1 MSQQGIPRHIDLN
14 KRLNTVL
21 KQATMGEEW
30 SKGEILRTQD
40 TDPRLL
46 GLVASRGVFLYKT
59 ELRKS
64 SNPAEKAMTNQ

>member
-1 MSQQGIPRHIDLN
+1 
-14 KRLNTVL
+14 
-21 KQATMGEEW
+21 MGEEW